1 MFLAAEIKVNRSDG
15 ELYTLERF
23 ADDDHFLHHAPQDV
37 VRVQM
42 KMSMKTSY
50 NNSINHHL
58 FGGGCLFPPG
68 LSL

>member
-1 MFLAAEIKVNRSDG
+1 MFLAAEIKVNRFDG

-37 VRVQM
+37 VRVQL
-42 KMSMKTSY
+42 KM
-50 NNSINHHL
+50 SINHHL